1 MKNILFISLL
11 SFMMCSCADF
21 LDEKT
26 YSQLTPENAYL
37 SKEGANKAM
46 NGAYAMLQDGFDY
59 KFSIGVGILGTDEA
73 TSYNDTYGDHEILLD
88 KYTYS
93 SEYDIFQAVYIDL
106 FEGVKRCNVIVDLLP
121 DDVEDRELFV
131 AQAKFLRG
139 TYYFEL
145 VNLFGGV
152 PLWLS
157 ASADK
162 DNLKKPRAS
171 VDEIYTQ
178 IEQDLLAAEEDLPL
192 VNDGNNFH
200 LYNNYADIY
209 DPANKN
215 QGYENIFEI
224 QHRASLK
231 SEDEGSTSTDFFLP
245 IELQGTIYTGWA
257 MYGPTDYLYNSYEPN
272 DKRKAITYITSGVNS
287 AGQTVTFKPHC
298 FKYYNRT
305 EGFPVNDGEQN
316 FPLIRYA
323 DVLLMKAEAIN
334 GLPAE
339 NGQQTKEKFQ
349 CLNDVR
355 SRAGLDAIENT
366 GENATKEGFLE
377 TLLEERLHELCFEKS
392 RRKDLIRNNKLQSYV
407 AARKPDRPVPD
418 KAKEYYP
425 LPLAA
430 TDANSLLEQL
440 PGY

>member
-192 VNDGNNFH
+192 VNVWEEGRATK
-200 LYNNYADIY
+200 YAAQAMLARMYLQKHD
-209 DPANKN
+209 
-215 QGYENIFEI
+215 YEN
-224 QHRASLK
+224 ALK
-231 SEDEGSTSTDFFLP
+231 YCNLV
-245 IELQGTIYTGWA
+245 I
-257 MYGPTDYLYNSYEPN
+257 
-272 DKRKAITYITSGVNS
+272 
-287 AGQTVTFKPHC
+287 
-298 FKYYNRT
+298 
-305 EGFPVNDGEQN
+305 
-316 FPLIRYA
+316 
-323 DVLLMKAEAIN
+323 
-334 GLPAE
+334 
-339 NGQQTKEKFQ
+339 
-349 CLNDVR
+349 
-355 SRAGLDAIENT
+355 
-366 GENATKEGFLE
+366 
-377 TLLEERLHELCFEKS
+377 
-392 RRKDLIRNNKLQSYV
+392 
-407 AARKPDRPVPD
+407 
-418 KAKEYYP
+418 
-425 LPLAA
+425 
-430 TDANSLLEQL
+430 
-440 PGY
+440 GY

>member
-192 VNDGNNFH
+192 VNVG
-200 LYNNYADIY
+200 
-209 DPANKN
+209 
-215 QGYENIFEI
+215 E
-224 QHRASLK
+224 
-231 SEDEGSTSTDFFLP
+231 EG
-245 IELQGTIYTGWA
+245 
-257 MYGPTDYLYNSYEPN
+257 
-272 DKRKAITYITSGVNS
+272 R
-287 AGQTVTFKPHC
+287 
-298 FKYYNRT
+298 
-305 EGFPVNDGEQN
+305 
-316 FPLIRYA
+316 
-323 DVLLMKAEAIN
+323 
-334 GLPAE
+334 
-339 NGQQTKEKFQ
+339 
-349 CLNDVR
+349 
-355 SRAGLDAIENT
+355 
-366 GENATKEGFLE
+366 ATKYAAKAMLARMY
-377 TLLEERLHELCFEKS
+377 LQRLK
-392 RRKDLIRNNKLQSYV
+392 
-407 AARKPDRPVPD
+407 
-418 KAKEYYP
+418 
-425 LPLAA
+425 
-430 TDANSLLEQL
+430 
-440 PGY
+440 